1 MTLREP
7 QRRFLRVALRTLAA
21 LYLVGLWL
29 DAVGCS
35 IPGRVLPHALDYF
48 MEVAALFPE
57 AAGGAIDY
65 RAEGW
70 VCADARWQE
79 LDTRPYFPL
88 DPDDKENRFQRALN
102 FYRDNPAVERALDA
116 YLVERHNAGKS
127 DDGIPRGTPIGGLRF
142 TRVRIPIPPAGSHPP
157 PFTRRPLADL
167 PTSVKETLYRTS
179 KARLADRCGST
190 APTPAPG
197 AE

>member
-1 MTLREP
+1 MTP
-7 QRRFLRVALRTLAA
+7 QEKKRRFVRVGLRTIAA

-29 DAVGCS
+29 DAIGCTTPS
-35 IPGRVLPHALDYF
+35 RLLPHALDYF

-57 AAGGAIDY
+57 ASSGAIDY

-102 FYRDNPAVERALDA
+102 FYRDDPAVERALDA
-116 YLVERHNAGKS
+116 YLVERHDAGHD
-127 DDGIPRGTPIGGLRF
+127 DDGIPRGRAIGGVRF
-142 TRVRIPIPPAGSHPP
+142 VRVRIPIPPAGSPLER
-157 PFTRRPLADL
+157 FTRRPLADL
-167 PTSVKETLYRTS
+167 PTSEKETLYRTP
-179 KARLADRCGST
+179 KARIAERCG
-190 APTPAPG
+190 PPAPAA
-197 AE
+197 AEPE

>member
-1 MTLREP
+1 MTP
-7 QRRFLRVALRTLAA
+7 GGNKRRFLRGSLRTVAA

-35 IPGRVLPHALDYF
+35 TPSRLLPHALDYF

-57 AAGGAIDY
+57 AASGAIDY

-102 FYRDNPAVERALDA
+102 FYRDDPAVERALDA
-116 YLVERHNAGKS
+116 YLVERHNAGRA
-127 DDGIPRGTPIGGLRF
+127 DDGVPRGIPIGGLRF
-142 TRVRIPIPPAGSHPP
+142 VRVKIPIPPAGSRLER
-157 PFTRRPLADL
+157 FTRRPLANL
-167 PTSVKETLYRTS
+167 PANEKEILYRTS
-179 KARLADRCGST
+179 KTRIAERCG
-190 APTPAPG
+190 PRDPATVEP
-197 AE
+197 E